1 MRMMIVAMV
10 VAVAACGPA
19 ANGAPPAGGAEPK
32 HVTVHDVLTMPALA
46 GKVVAVKG
54 RCLGYSAPTVAMG
67 APPVTRSD
75 WQLEE
80 AGEAVWVTGPL
91 VAGCSSTVPAESS
104 SVIVALVAQDT
115 VGLGGT
121 RVVRQYLIR
130 R

>member
-1 MRMMIVAMV
+1 MRTILVALV
-10 VAVAACGPA
+10 VAGAACGPA
-19 ANGAPPAGGAEPK
+19 ANGTPPAGGARPK
-32 HVTVHDVLTMPALA
+32 NVTVHDVLTRPELA
-46 GKVVAVKG
+46 GTLVAVNG

-91 VAGCSSTVPAESS
+91 VAGCSSTVPAERA
-104 SVIVALVAQDT
+104 SVIVAEVAQDT
-115 VGLGGT
+115 VGLGAV
-121 RVVRQYLIR
+121 RVVRQYLVR